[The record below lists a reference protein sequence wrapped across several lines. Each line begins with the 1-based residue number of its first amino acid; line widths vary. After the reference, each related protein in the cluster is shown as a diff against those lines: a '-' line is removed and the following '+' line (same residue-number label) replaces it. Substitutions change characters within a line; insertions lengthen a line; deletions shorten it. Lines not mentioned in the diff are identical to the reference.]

1 MFLRA
6 LSAADA
12 AALLSALAY
21 RLLGLELQEAI
32 TIAAA
37 RVRLVTDI
45 LGRRFACLIV
55 GIIDTVVIAKVER
68 LLYCDDDSLISLLH
82 NGQHTS
88 IVRMKF

>member
-6 LSAADA
+6 LRAADA

-32 TIAAA
+32 SIAAA

-55 GIIDTVVIAKVER
+55 GIDRVVIAKVER
-68 LLYCDDDSLISLLH
+68 LLYCDDDYLVSLLR